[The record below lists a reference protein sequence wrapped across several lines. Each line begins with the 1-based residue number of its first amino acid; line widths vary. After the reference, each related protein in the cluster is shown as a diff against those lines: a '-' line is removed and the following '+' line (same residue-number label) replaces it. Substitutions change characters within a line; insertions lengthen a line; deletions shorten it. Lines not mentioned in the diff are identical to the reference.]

1 MWTYTR
7 IKKVKGWENKRAVTI
22 TFWFTILIQA
32 EVIRRRLRRNNQIS
46 YRDSACLIFYEF
58 RRSGKLIDNLD
69 ELKWS
74 NLFNIISR
82 MLNYFKEKEKQ
93 KETIFI
99 INLVRHDVLTLTTS
113 SSQPVYVPFLV
124 IGLPSE
130 GEGLRRNSH
139 AGPCR
144 LEFWNITGSKCQ
156 HFLLSIGFKFD
167 ALYIHYIIWK

>member
-22 TFWFTILIQA
+22 TFWFTVLIQA

-74 NLFNIISR
+74 NLFNIFSR

-93 KETIFI
+93 KR
-99 INLVRHDVLTLTTS
+99 NYLRY
-113 SSQPVYVPFLV
+113 QPRKARRSDIYNIV
-124 IGLPSE
+124 IPACIRSIPGHRPP
-130 GEGLRRNSH
+130 LRRRGI
-139 AGPCR
+139 AP
-144 LEFWNITGSKCQ
+144 
-156 HFLLSIGFKFD
+156 
-167 ALYIHYIIWK
+167 